1 MQTSVAPSSHASR
14 ARRTTSSRG
23 NRYPSSSRWSRLN
36 AQKPQ
41 CLMQTFVKL
50 MLRLTT
56 YVTTSPTCRRRIS
69 SATSVIACRSR
80 PAAPVSAMPS
90 STESSWPSRTPARMR
105 RMSRDAE
112 SRVAERLPAAPVLMG
127 FLLAAVAVHERGHA
141 RAQRLSQELRAHREL
156 GIDREALAEDEAHAL
171 GGAAQLRDQ
180 RPRLLGVDV
189 VGRERRDAAP
199 VVEPRGEEAGVD
211 PRREVRRRLDVH
223 VGSEQEPADGDRAEQ
238 GPERRLGGAPHRNA
252 RPRADVLDD
261 DFLEVTVPLLEV
273 ANRRERV
280 HPLARCLTDADENA
294 CRERDR
300 ELARER
306 DRAQAPRRPLVGGTV
321 VRQAGAEQPLRDG
334 LEHQAHAHGDLPKR
348 GEVALGHDAW
358 IGVGQERRLSE
369 RELADRAEIAERG
382 AVAVAA
388 QERAVD
394 GKSRLGLVAE
404 REKGLFRTETRARLS
419 ERDHLLGRHRVGA
432 GLAGIA

>member
-41 CLMQTFVKL
+41 CLMQTLVKL

-69 SATSVIACRSR
+69 SATSVMA
-80 PAAPVSAMPS
+80 S
-90 STESSWPSRTPARMR
+90 SGESSEPSRMPVRMRRTSRDAPSRT
-105 RMSRDAE
+105 
-112 SRVAERLPAAPVLMG
+112 AERLPAAPVLMG
-127 FLLAAVAVHERGHA
+127 FLHKAVAVDEGRDA
-141 RAQRLSQELRAHREL
+141 RASRLVQELRAFREL
-156 GIDREALAEDEAHAL
+156 GIDRETLAEDEAHAL
-171 GGAAQLRDQ
+171 GGTAELRDQ

-199 VVEPRGEEAGVD
+199 VVEPRGQEAGVD

-238 GPERRLGGAPHRNA
+238 VPERRLGVVPHRNA
-252 RPRADVLDD
+252 RLRAEVLDD
-261 DFLEVTVPLLEV
+261 DFLEVTVPLLKV

-306 DRAQAPRRPLVGGTV
+306 DRAQAPRRHLVG
-321 VRQAGAEQPLRDG
+321 
-334 LEHQAHAHGDLPKR
+334 
-348 GEVALGHDAW
+348 
-358 IGVGQERRLSE
+358 
-369 RELADRAEIAERG
+369 
-382 AVAVAA
+382 
-388 QERAVD
+388 
-394 GKSRLGLVAE
+394 
-404 REKGLFRTETRARLS
+404 
-419 ERDHLLGRHRVGA
+419 
-432 GLAGIA
+432 